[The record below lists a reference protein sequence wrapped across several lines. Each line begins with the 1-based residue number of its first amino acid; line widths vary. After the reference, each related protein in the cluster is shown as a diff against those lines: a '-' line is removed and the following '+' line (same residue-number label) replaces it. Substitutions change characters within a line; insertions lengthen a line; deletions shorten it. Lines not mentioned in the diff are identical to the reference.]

1 MGALIHGSW
10 ESELIDVV
18 SKTKGERKIYSRKE
32 TENINWQ
39 LGI

>member
-1 MGALIHGSW
+1 MGTLIRGSW
-10 ESELIDVV
+10 ESELIDAV
-18 SKTKGERKIYSRKE
+18 SKTNGERKVYSRKE

>member
-1 MGALIHGSW
+1 MGALMHSSW
-10 ESELIDVV
+10 ESELIDAV
-18 SKTKGERKIYSRKE
+18 SKTNGERKIYARKE